1 MSFVSGAIA
10 ITVFVLTLLA
20 GDVRLG
26 HLLLV
31 FSVSAAVCAASR
43 ACIPDEVL
51 STYLYLHI

>member
-1 MSFVSGAIA
+1 MSGAIA